1 MEVENGFEQYDEGK
15 NGRIGFSARAKY
27 VSKLGGEIN
36 GFQIES
42 PGEFWCMD
50 FVKEAD

>member
-1 MEVENGFEQYDEGK
+1 MEVENGLEQYDEGK

-36 GFQIES
+36 GFQTEGS
-42 PGEFWCMD
+42 GQFRCMD